1 MSAISPAHER
11 PVPEPD
17 LVAGLR
23 RGDPGCTATFVR
35 TYGGPMLSVARRML
49 RHEEDARD
57 CVQEAMIQALR
68 QIDGFEGRAA
78 LRTWLHRIVVNRA
91 LMRLRTRASRAEESL
106 DELMPQFD
114 ETGHLIGPTE
124 MPEVSIED
132 LIEQNDVR
140 RLVRAAID
148 RLPDGMRTIVML
160 RDVEGYDTEE
170 VAGMLGISTGAAKVR
185 LHRARN
191 ALRKLLEPV
200 LLRRAQ

>member
-1 MSAISPAHER
+1 MSTIAARGDAPL
-11 PVPEPD
+11 PEAD

-23 RGDPGCTATFVR
+23 RGDAACTSTFVR

-49 RHEEDARD
+49 RHDEDARD

-91 LMRLRTRASRAEESL
+91 LMRLRARASRAEDSL
-106 DELMPQFD
+106 DQLMPQFD
-114 ETGHLIGPTE
+114 HTGHLIGPTE

-140 RLVRAAID
+140 RMVRAAID
-148 RLPDGMRTIVML
+148 RLPDGMRTIILL

-200 LLRRAQ
+200 LLGRAP